1 MTQLMLNVSPMPM
14 VIQLGNAAKEHRQA
28 QGWCGGITQI
38 WSRNVEFTAP
48 LSRML
53 NLLGQANE
61 TKKNT
66 LVGSYLIGE
75 KWWYYATRANYNR
88 LPPEKV
94 TTELALLCKYSSLHE
109 TVDKFEHRW
118 YAKAYS
124 SEAKND
130 ELIKT
135 LLSHIKYHVPEA
147 VFNNVELTTEI

>member
-1 MTQLMLNVSPMPM
+1 MTQLMLNINPMPM
-14 VIQLGNAAKEHRQA
+14 VIQLGNCAEQVKIRQNEHRA
-28 QGWCGGITQI
+28 QI
-38 WSRNVEFTAP
+38 WSRNLEFTAP

-53 NLLGQANE
+53 KLLGEANE
-61 TKKNT
+61 TIKNT

-88 LPPEKV
+88 QPPEKV

-109 TVDKFEHRW
+109 TLDKFEHRW

-124 SEAKND
+124 TEETND

-147 VFNNVELTTEI
+147 VLNNVELTTEI